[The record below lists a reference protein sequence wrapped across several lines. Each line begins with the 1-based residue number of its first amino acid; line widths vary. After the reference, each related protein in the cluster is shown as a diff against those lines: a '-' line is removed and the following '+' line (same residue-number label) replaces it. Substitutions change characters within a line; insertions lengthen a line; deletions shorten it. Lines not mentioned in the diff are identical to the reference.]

1 MLLKTYNRMRL
12 SPNRN
17 TRQQLGGHV
26 VAAAL
31 ACVLTSIGI
40 PAAAAD
46 GKAMYVTCAACHG
59 ARGEGNAKIGA
70 PNIAGMDAWYV
81 ERQLDNFAAGR
92 RGNSPADTQGA
103 QMKAAVAALPG
114 APERQAVAAYVAAM
128 PQVGAGGTASVKGAG
143 KVDLNNGKTQ
153 YNSLCTSCHQANGA
167 GNKALGAPRL
177 AGVDPTYIARQLAN
191 FRAGVRGAHPDDK
204 TGKQMA
210 AISKLL
216 ADPVAERDTLAY
228 IATLKP

>member
-1 MLLKTYNRMRL
+1 MLLETYRFAAL
-12 SPNRN
+12 SPGRN
-17 TRQQLGGHV
+17 TRVRSGSTWL
-26 VAAAL
+26 AAVL
-31 ACVLTSIGI
+31 ACVALIQPA

-46 GKAMYVTCAACHG
+46 GKALYATCAACHG

-70 PNIAGMDAWYV
+70 PNIAGMDVWYL

-92 RGNSPADTQGA
+92 RGTAATDTQGM

-114 APERQAVAAYVAAM
+114 VPERQAVAAYVAAM
-128 PQVGAGGTASVKGAG
+128 PQIAAGSTAPVKGAG
-143 KVDLNNGKTQ
+143 KPDLNNGKTQ

-167 GNKALGAPRL
+167 GNKSLGAPRL

-191 FRAGVRGAHPDDK
+191 FRAGARGAHPDDK

-216 ADPVAERDTLAY
+216 ADPAAERDTLAY